1 MSELELSIVMPCLNE
16 AKTLPVCIAKAQRYL
31 ESAGISGEVI
41 VADNGSTDGSIEVAK
56 AAGAE
61 VVRVSERGYGS
72 ALRAGITHAKGTYV
86 IMGDAD
92 DSYDFSAL
100 EPFVTELRRGT
111 RLVMGN
117 RFKGGIKPGAM
128 PVLHRYLGNPVLSF
142 IGRLFFSNESKGR
155 IGDFHCGLRGF
166 HRESILGLGLCSTGM
181 EFASEMVVKASLANL
196 TMREVPTVLH
206 PDGRDRAPHLNTWRD
221 GWRHLRFLLIFSPK
235 WMFFYPGLLA
245 FVVGLVFSFI
255 LVLTPIDIGAA
266 ILDIQTLLYSAAL
279 TVVGLQMIFFSTIV
293 QLIGIGFGNF
303 PNHHRPTWLLGVFT
317 LERGLIFG
325 LLLILLGLIWTGSA
339 LMVWREVNFSELDP
353 RTAMRQ
359 TIPAV
364 TMVIIGAQTALHS
377 FVISA
382 IQMFRQDVAEPKR
395 FSTLDK

>member
-1 MSELELSIVMPCLNE
+1 MSEIELSIVMPCLNE
-16 AKTLPVCIAKAQRYL
+16 AKTLPICIAKAQRYL
-31 ESAGISGEVI
+31 ESAGICGEVI
-41 VADNGSTDGSIEVAK
+41 IADNGSTDGSVEVAE
-56 AAGAE
+56 ATGALVVE
-61 VVRVSERGYGS
+61 VPERGYGS
-72 ALRAGITHAKGTYV
+72 ALRAGIAYAKGTYV

-111 RLVMGN
+111 QLVMGN

-128 PVLHRYLGNPVLSF
+128 PLLHRYLGNPVLSF
-142 IGRLFFSNESKGR
+142 IGRLFFSNKGESR

-166 HRESILGLGLCSTGM
+166 HRASIRKLGLRSTGM

-196 TMREVPTVLH
+196 TMSEVPTVLH

-255 LVLTPIDIGAA
+255 LVLTPINIGAA

-303 PNHHRPTWLLGVFT
+303 PNHHRPNWLLGVFT
-317 LERGLIFG
+317 LERGLVFG
-325 LLLILLGLIWTGSA
+325 LLLILLGLAWTGSA

-364 TMVIIGAQTALHS
+364 TMVIIGAQTVLHS

-382 IQMFRQDVAEPKR
+382 IQMFRP
-395 FSTLDK
+395 